1 MDTGPLVTLKGI
13 VVAAGWDLNGAVSAV
28 DIAGYD
34 EKRYRVADELMGP
47 QLLKLVKERII
58 AQGTVASKNQRNVI
72 YVHRFRLDDDEP
84 VPAVV
89 VFPQL

>member
-13 VVAAGWDLNGAVSAV
+13 VVAADWETNGKVSAV

-47 QLLKLVKERII
+47 RLLNLVKERII
-58 AQGTVASKNQRNVI
+58 AQGTVVSENQRNVI
-72 YVHRFRLDDDEP
+72 YVHRFRLDDKET
-84 VPAVV
+84 VLAVV
-89 VFPQL
+89 

>member
-1 MDTGPLVTLKGI
+1 METGALVTLKGI
-13 VVAAGWDLNGAVSAV
+13 VVAAGWKTNGAVSAV

-47 QLLKLVKERII
+47 RLLNLVKEKII
-58 AQGTVASKNQRNVI
+58 AQGTVASENRQNII

-84 VPAVV
+84 VLTVV
-89 VFPQL
+89 G